1 MEVTVNPDSV
11 ILKLKQKL
19 SDAHAQLALTEVALD
34 EALEREAQLQAQVL
48 SLQHDPDAPE

>member
-34 EALEREAQLQAQVL
+34 ESLEREAQLQAQVL